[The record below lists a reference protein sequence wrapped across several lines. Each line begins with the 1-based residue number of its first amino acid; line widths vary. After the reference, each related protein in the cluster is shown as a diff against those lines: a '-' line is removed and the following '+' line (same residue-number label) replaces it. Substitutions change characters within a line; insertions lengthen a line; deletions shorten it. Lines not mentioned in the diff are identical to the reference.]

1 MKRTCFLYL
10 VLAAALAGGCRGSEP
25 DKAAAPPAD
34 SAAVGTSGAAGDVRA
49 ADRDFVRD
57 VALANMAEI
66 EMARLALERGADAN
80 VKKFA
85 QMMVDDHGKSGS
97 RLQAVVAPHR
107 IEIPAQL
114 DDNHQDKAKKLAG
127 KSAADFDRAYAD
139 AMVEGH
145 EDLVGRLEARI
156 DRDTLA
162 EWKTKNQDPVT
173 GKKVEAKGE
182 AVAVMAEKSDNP
194 VASSLNQWAAE
205 TYPVAFA
212 HLQAAKDLQKGVK
225 RRATTP

>member
-10 VLAAALAGGCRGSEP
+10 ALVAVLAGGCRANDP

-34 SAAVGTSGAAGDVRA
+34 SAAIGTSGAGDIRA

-57 VALANMAEI
+57 VALAGMAEI

-85 QMMVDDHGKSGS
+85 QMMMDDHGKAGS
-97 RLQAVVAPHR
+97 RLQAAAAPHR
-107 IEIPAQL
+107 LEIPAQL
-114 DDNHQDKAKKLAG
+114 DDDHRDKAKKLSE
-127 KSAADFDRAYAD
+127 KSAADFDLAYAD

-145 EDLVGRLEARI
+145 EDMVDRLEARI

-162 EWKTKNQDPVT
+162 EWKTKNHDPVT

-194 VASSLNQWAAE
+194 VTLSLNQWAAE

-225 RRATTP
+225 RRVTTP